1 MHLGRFH
8 SVISDLTHHFRLAK
22 TPESL
27 QEASSSMAEY
37 AGSRNED
44 ALTRFKQA
52 IQKSKASAT
61 IDDKD
66 LLQPFAQQVISEIG
80 LSGLFNPEFSRELDT
95 VVSEAGFDPQGL
107 SDNIGKFADA
117 TAKKISLLR
126 QMEVSFEQLGVEYER
141 VYGAEAEIGFM
152 LPREV
157 VGTKLGELSR
167 EFDQLNKLS
176 RAIAEISGD
185 SQEYE
190 PTVRTIAS
198 SWWQLF
204 LDLTPE
210 QIGIWV
216 IAIERILTLFKTN
229 LEIKNL
235 SNQLKEKRLP
245 DNIISL
251 IEAEVDKKVKAEI
264 KKIASD
270 IRKQHSKGKDGAR
283 LNELETQLRQGL
295 SHLAKRLNQGMQVEI
310 NLSIPDEPKAPE
322 VEEGQEID
330 AAILKAIEAKKAEI
344 AKLNELRDR
353 AMAISVESEKLG
365 EDAPL
370 LIEVEGEE
378 LDK

>member
-1 MHLGRFH
+1 MF
-8 SVISDLTHHFRLAK
+8 DLEHHFKLAG

-37 AGSRNED
+37 AGSRNEE
-44 ALTRFKQA
+44 ALSRFKQA

-80 LSGLFNPEFSRELDT
+80 LSGLFNPEFSRDLDA
-95 VVSEAGFDPQGL
+95 VVNGAGFDPQGL
-107 SDNIGKFADA
+107 SDSIGKFAGVIA
-117 TAKKISLLR
+117 EKIALLR
-126 QMEVSFEQLGVEYER
+126 QVEASFEQLGVEFER
-141 VYGAEAEIGFM
+141 VNGVEAEIGFM

-176 RAIAEISGD
+176 KAIAEISGD
-185 SQEYE
+185 SEDYE

-216 IAIERILTLFKTN
+216 LAIERILSLFKTN
-229 LEIKNL
+229 LEIKSL

-245 DNIISL
+245 DNITSL
-251 IEAEVDKKVKAEI
+251 IEAEVDKRVKAEI

-270 IRKQHSKGKDGAR
+270 IRKQHSKGKDAAR

-310 NLSIPDEPKAPE
+310 NLSIPDEPKEPK
-322 VEEGQEID
+322 VEDGQEID

-344 AKLNELRDR
+344 AKLNELRER

-370 LIEVEGEE
+370 LIEGEE